1 MSNYVDSTGLNL
13 ESLTDIVTQLEDGF
27 KAIYGTDINI
37 DANSPDGQMINL
49 FAQAKADLLECIAQV
64 YASFDPDQAS
74 GAVLDQRLSING
86 IKRRGATFTR
96 VNVVV
101 TTDRG
106 LTLLGKDT
114 SATPFTISDGSGT
127 RFVLEETA
135 TLTTGANTLIFAAEN
150 AGNVQTLLNTLTNIE
165 TITLGVL
172 SVNNPTSPVTQGVDE
187 ETDTEVKIRRK
198 QSISLP
204 ALGALNATL
213 AALFAVDGVTDAIV
227 YENTGTTTDANGIPA
242 KSIWAIIDGGTN
254 ADIANAIYSKRNA
267 GCGMKGTQLVSIN
280 QLNGVPFVVKFDRP
294 VYENLYIA
302 LTITS
307 KNVNHTIDDAYLK
320 QKIYEGIVLKI
331 YEPADYTAITTLVK
345 TLDPL
350 AVVTAGGVSK
360 TAGSYVGYVYPTTIQ
375 NRFLLSTTRIAI
387 TVV

>member
-1 MSNYVDSTGLNL
+1 MSNYIDSTGLNL
-13 ESLTDIVTQLEDGF
+13 ESLTDIITQLENGF
-27 KAIYGTDINI
+27 KAIYGSNINI

-49 FAQAKADLLECIAQV
+49 FAQAKVDLLECVAQV
-64 YASFDPDQAS
+64 YASFDPDQATGS
-74 GAVLDQRLSING
+74 VLDQRLSING

-101 TTDRG
+101 TTDRV
-106 LTLLGKDT
+106 LTLQGKDT
-114 SATPFTISDGSGT
+114 SATPFRISDGSGT
-127 RFVLEETA
+127 EFVLEETA
-135 TLTTGANTLIFAAEN
+135 TLAVGANTKIFSAVN
-150 AGNVQTLLNTLTNIE
+150 AGNVQTLLNTLTTIE

-187 ETDTEVKIRRK
+187 ETDTEVKIRRR

-204 ALGALNATL
+204 ALGALNATQ

-227 YENTGTTTDANGIPA
+227 YENVNSATDSNGIPGH
-242 KSIWAIIDGGTN
+242 SIWAIVDGGTDAN
-254 ADIANAIYSKRNA
+254 VADAIYSKRNA
-267 GCGMKGTQLVSIN
+267 GCGMKGTETVSIT
-280 QLNGVPFVVKFDRP
+280 QANGVPFVVKFDRP
-294 VYENLYIA
+294 VYEDLYMS

-307 KNVNHTIDDAYLK
+307 KDPAHTIDDEYLK
-320 QKIYEGIVLKI
+320 QQIFEQIVLKI
-331 YEPADYTAITTLVK
+331 YEPADFTAITTVVK

-360 TAGSYVGYVYPTTIQ
+360 TAGSYVGFVYPTTIQ

>member
-101 TTDRG
+101 TTDRS
-106 LTLLGKDT
+106 LILLGKDT

-135 TLTTGANTLIFAAEN
+135 FLTTGANTFIFAAEN

-172 SVNNPTSPVTQGVDE
+172 SVNNPTSPVAQGVDE
-187 ETDTEVKIRRK
+187 ETDTEVKIRRR
-198 QSISLP
+198 QSIALP
-204 ALGALNATL
+204 AQGALNATQ

-227 YENTGTTTDANGIPA
+227 YENVGTTTDANGIPA
-242 KSIWAIIDGGTN
+242 HSIWAIVDGGTD
-254 ADIANAIYSKRNA
+254 ADVAAAIYAKRNA
-267 GCGMKGTQLVSIN
+267 GCGMKGTELVSIN

-294 VYENLYIA
+294 VYEDLYIA

-307 KNVNHTIDDAYLK
+307 KDVNHTIDDEYLK
-320 QKIYEGIVLKI
+320 QKIFEGIVLKI

-360 TAGSYVGYVYPTTIQ
+360 TAGSYVGYIYPSTIQ
-375 NRFLLSTTRIAI
+375 KRFILSTTRIAI